1 LFWLT
6 EKTEKIP
13 GQKIKNIDYEGELNP
28 AQLEAVRSIDGPH
41 LVIAGAGSGKT
52 RILVYRVAYLV
63 EQGIKP
69 DKILLLTFTRKAA
82 GEMLSRSSLILD
94 DRCQNVSGGTFHS
107 FANMILRRYGRHIN
121 LPANFTILD
130 ASDAQNAVNLVRADL
145 GFGKID
151 RRFPKKKALLNIISK
166 SVNKAED
173 ITQVTDAEYPHF
185 LEYSAEINKI
195 KDNYIK
201 YKQKNALLDYDDLLV
216 YLKNLLSENN
226 GMRKKLSARF
236 RYIMVDEYQDTNKLQ
251 AEIIYLLLCE
261 HDNIMVVGDDSQ
273 SIYSFRGANF
283 RNIID
288 FPKVFK
294 NTRIITLEENYR
306 SVQPILDLTNKVIAH
321 SSEKFEK
328 NLFTKKK
335 RGSLPV
341 YIDAEDEN
349 SQSGYIVQKLLELTA
364 KGVSLSE
371 IAVLFRAGWH
381 SNDLEIELTRQN
393 IPFLKYGGQRF
404 VEAAHVKDLISHMRI
419 AQNRFDEISWRRA
432 LLLIRGVGQKT
443 AERIVQGVI
452 SGKGD
457 IPLADNILKKAPEI
471 NRLNN
476 LLKSID
482 KRLHSPAQI
491 VQTVSKYYEP
501 LLKENYDD
509 FHKRAIDLD
518 SLARIA
524 ARYTSLEEFLVD
536 MALEPPEKSIIDASR
551 RQSRKDSLVLS
562 TVHSAKG
569 LEWHSVFVIYVADG
583 HIPAYQAFGND
594 DSMEEERR
602 LFYVAMT
609 RAKENLYLLR
619 PVMDR
624 SARSYAIGSGSVFT
638 RVSRF
643 LEEGNI
649 LEDYIDPDSSRFIE
663 DFAH

>member
-1 LFWLT
+1 M
-6 EKTEKIP
+6 K
-13 GQKIKNIDYEGELNP
+13 IDYEGELNP

-69 DKILLLTFTRKAA
+69 DEILLLTFTRKAA

-107 FANMILRRYGRHIN
+107 FANMVLRRYGRHIN

-130 ASDAQNAVNLVRADL
+130 ASDAENAVNLVRADL

-185 LEYSAEINKI
+185 LEYSAEISKI

-226 GMRKKLSARF
+226 GMREKLSARF
-236 RYIMVDEYQDTNKLQ
+236 KYIMVDEYQDTNKLQ

-288 FPKVFK
+288 FPRVFK
-294 NTRIITLEENYR
+294 NARIITLEENYR
-306 SVQPILDLTNKVIAH
+306 SVQPILDLTNKVIAQ
-321 SSEKFEK
+321 SSEKFDK

-419 AQNRFDEISWRRA
+419 AQNRFDKISWRRA

-443 AERIVQGVI
+443 AERIMQGVI

-471 NRLNN
+471 NRLNS

-491 VQTVSKYYEP
+491 VQAVSKYYEP

-536 MALEPPEKSIIDASR
+536 MALEPPEKSIIDASE

-594 DSMEEERR
+594 DSIEEERR
-602 LFYVAMT
+602 LFYVAIT

-663 DFAH
+663 DFAY

>member
-1 LFWLT
+1 M
-6 EKTEKIP
+6 K
-13 GQKIKNIDYEGELNP
+13 IDYEGELNP

-69 DKILLLTFTRKAA
+69 DEILLLTFTRKAA

-130 ASDAQNAVNLVRADL
+130 ASDAESAVNLVRADL

-151 RRFPKKKALLNIISK
+151 RRFPKKRALLNIISK

-185 LEYSAEINKI
+185 LEYSAEISKI

-226 GMRKKLSARF
+226 GMREKLSARF
-236 RYIMVDEYQDTNKLQ
+236 KYIMVDEYQDTNKLQ

-288 FPKVFK
+288 FPRVLK

-328 NLFTKKK
+328 ILFTKKK

-432 LLLIRGVGQKT
+432 LLLIRGVGQKS
-443 AERIVQGVI
+443 AERIVQGVV

-471 NRLNN
+471 NRLNS

-491 VQTVSKYYEP
+491 VGAVSKYYEP

-536 MALEPPEKSIIDASR
+536 MALEPPEKSIIDASE

-594 DSMEEERR
+594 DSIEEERR

-649 LEDYIDPDSSRFIE
+649 LEDYVDPNSSRFIE
-663 DFAH
+663 DFAY

>member
-1 LFWLT
+1 M
-6 EKTEKIP
+6 K
-13 GQKIKNIDYEGELNP
+13 IDYEGELNP
-28 AQLEAVRSIDGPH
+28 VQLEAVRSIDGPH

-69 DKILLLTFTRKAA
+69 DEILLLTFTRKAA

-94 DRCQNVSGGTFHS
+94 ERCQNVSGGTFHS

-130 ASDAQNAVNLVRADL
+130 ASDAENAVNLVRADL

-185 LEYSAEINKI
+185 LEYSAAINKI

-226 GMRKKLSARF
+226 GMREKLSARF
-236 RYIMVDEYQDTNKLQ
+236 KYIMVDEYQDTNKLQ

-288 FPKVFK
+288 FPRVLK

-321 SSEKFEK
+321 SSEKFKK

-457 IPLADNILKKAPEI
+457 IPLSDNILKKAPEI
-471 NRLNN
+471 NRLNS

-491 VQTVSKYYEP
+491 VQAVSKYYEP

-524 ARYTSLEEFLVD
+524 ARYTNLEEFLVD
-536 MALEPPEKSIIDASR
+536 MALEPPEKSIIDASG
-551 RQSRKDSLVLS
+551 RQSRKNSLVLS

-594 DSMEEERR
+594 DSIEEERR

-624 SARSYAIGSGSVFT
+624 SARRYAIGSGSVFT

-663 DFAH
+663 DFAY

>member
-1 LFWLT
+1 
-6 EKTEKIP
+6 
-13 GQKIKNIDYEGELNP
+13 
-28 AQLEAVRSIDGPH
+28 
-41 LVIAGAGSGKT
+41 
-52 RILVYRVAYLV
+52 
-63 EQGIKP
+63 
-69 DKILLLTFTRKAA
+69 
-82 GEMLSRSSLILD
+82 
-94 DRCQNVSGGTFHS
+94 
-107 FANMILRRYGRHIN
+107 MILRRYGRHIN

-130 ASDAQNAVNLVRADL
+130 GSDAENAVNLVRADL

-201 YKQKNALLDYDDLLV
+201 YKQKNALLDYDDLLI

-226 GMRKKLSARF
+226 GMREKLSARF

-288 FPKVFK
+288 FPRVLK

-335 RGSLPV
+335 RGNLPV

-443 AERIVQGVI
+443 AKRIVQGVI

-457 IPLADNILKKAPEI
+457 IPLADNILKKVPEI
-471 NRLNN
+471 NRLNS

-482 KRLHSPAQI
+482 KRLHSPVQI
-491 VQTVSKYYEP
+491 VQAVSKYYEP

-536 MALEPPEKSIIDASR
+536 MALEPPEKSIVDASG

-594 DSMEEERR
+594 DSIEEERR

-649 LEDYIDPDSSRFIE
+649 LEDYIDPHSSRFIE
-663 DFAH
+663 DFAY